1 MLGLWFVESKS
12 VSCRYYVGLDLF
24 VGWKEACTTQGFAC
38 LLNRCDPSLVFEK
51 VFGKTLVFWLL
62 LNPSE
67 ILVDP
72 FSLAKTLA
80 KVLFSLSS
88 LL

>member
-1 MLGLWFVESKS
+1 MVCGEQECLLQVLRWS
-12 VSCRYYVGLDLF
+12 LALF
-24 VGWKEACTTQGFAC
+24 VGWKEACTTQSLVS
-38 LLNRCDPSLVFEK
+38 LLNRCDPSLFFEK

-67 ILVDP
+67 ILVDL
-72 FSLAKTLA
+72 FSLANPS
-80 KVLFSLSS
+80 KVLVSLPF